1 MMNTTV
7 SYSEEAAG
15 RKRTEASNVSASHET
30 QVYSRFGGVSQMQD
44 IQDFGSW
51 RDQAS
56 DRSGFQLVNAMAGP
70 TRVHQTGQGLSLS
83 LGSQILPGIHQG
95 MSPRPEHCRGNEYA
109 TQSFPVG
116 NPNMDVVRT
125 IPNSKYLKAAQ
136 ELLDEAV
143 NVKKS
148 LNQFQ
153 PEGDKN
159 KENPQEPDQNP
170 QDSNKN
176 PPAEIS
182 QSERQE
188 LHNKLTKLLSMLD
201 EVDRRYKQYYQQ
213 MQIVVSSFD
222 VIAGY
227 GAAKPYTAL
236 ALQTISRHFRS
247 LRDAISEQIVVTRK
261 CLGEQDGSDGK
272 GVGTISRL
280 KYVDQHLRQQ
290 RGFMQPQA
298 WRPQRGLP
306 ENSVLILR
314 AWLFEHFLHP
324 YPKDSDK
331 IMLARQT
338 GLSRGQVSNWF
349 INARVRLWKPMVEEI
364 YKEEFTENDSNSSS
378 ESTPKMSE
386 VRPVVADDE
395 DRAQE
400 LPQDHG
406 HEYGVET
413 CGMVQGGHQMD
424 GGRFITIEPTYHV
437 AEISRFGGG
446 GGVSLTLGLQNSQGH
461 DNVVAMSSEAYNSFP
476 GVDIYGNDIPG
487 AEMEYVNPGSR
498 QNRINSSQMVHDFV
512 A

>member
-1 MMNTTV
+1 MENYQEARFLPGNAMMNTTV

-15 RKRTEASNVSASHET
+15 RERTEASNVSASHET

-56 DRSGFQLVNAMAGP
+56 DRSGFQLMNAMAGP

-170 QDSNKN
+170 QDSNMN

-201 EVDRRYKQYYQQ
+201 EVMPMKPL
-213 MQIVVSSFD
+213 IFD
-222 VIAGY
+222 
-227 GAAKPYTAL
+227 
-236 ALQTISRHFRS
+236 H
-247 LRDAISEQIVVTRK
+247 
-261 CLGEQDGSDGK
+261 
-272 GVGTISRL
+272 
-280 KYVDQHLRQQ
+280 
-290 RGFMQPQA
+290 
-298 WRPQRGLP
+298 
-306 ENSVLILR
+306 
-314 AWLFEHFLHP
+314 
-324 YPKDSDK
+324 
-331 IMLARQT
+331 
-338 GLSRGQVSNWF
+338 
-349 INARVRLWKPMVEEI
+349 
-364 YKEEFTENDSNSSS
+364 
-378 ESTPKMSE
+378 
-386 VRPVVADDE
+386 
-395 DRAQE
+395 
-400 LPQDHG
+400 
-406 HEYGVET
+406 
-413 CGMVQGGHQMD
+413 
-424 GGRFITIEPTYHV
+424 
-437 AEISRFGGG
+437 
-446 GGVSLTLGLQNSQGH
+446 
-461 DNVVAMSSEAYNSFP
+461 AMAT
-476 GVDIYGNDIPG
+476 
-487 AEMEYVNPGSR
+487 
-498 QNRINSSQMVHDFV
+498 
-512 A
+512 